1 LQHRYEP
8 SLEFGVRHAPH
19 HADCQRQHDNDADSE
34 LADSR
39 ALESLSDGRQIP
51 AVQRKLPSVWS
62 AVDQRIVEAEMQIKR
77 RSAAEPAG
85 QRLAIHV
92 ADAPHCRLDGRYMR
106 KGGSIRAVVM
116 ANVANLARG
125 WR

>member
-39 ALESLSDGRQIP
+39 VLESLSDGRQLP

-85 QRLAIHV
+85 QLLAIHV
-92 ADAPHCRLDGRYMR
+92 ADARIAASTADI
-106 KGGSIRAVVM
+106 SES
-116 ANVANLARG
+116 
-125 WR
+125 

>member
-39 ALESLSDGRQIP
+39 VLESLSDGRQLP

-62 AVDQRIVEAEMQIKR
+62 AVDQRIVEAEMRIKR

-85 QRLAIHV
+85 QLLAIHV
-92 ADAPHCRLDGRYMR
+92 ADARIAAWTADISGRAGKSSVTMT
-106 KGGSIRAVVM
+106 
-116 ANVANLARG
+116 NVANLARG